1 MQRSMRG
8 YCCLSSAHS
17 LRMRLEHH
25 KGRLGDGG
33 ARARKVLLESRTP
46 GLKVTAKGYMLQA
59 VTTLGNVHSATA
71 RGGPAPLLSKLRTRV
86 CVVCVHVYRTPITA
100 KFLKSLQPPVVERRQ
115 RKAREREQRESKRES
130 ERESEQE
137 SESKSGEIGS
147 DRRATSLRAFSPL
160 GVGEGSHVPRGVLGV
175 GS

>member
-115 RKAREREQRESKRES
+115 RKTREREQRES
-130 ERESEQE
+130 EQE
-137 SESKSGEIGS
+137 RESKSGEIGS